1 MAGKPCDEETLTRLR
16 LWVEETKS
24 LCQEYT
30 VPEEIS
36 RKLDELKVLF
46 ESADETVEEEDRL
59 AAQVSLYPLR
69 QKLLLPAIEEVLQI
83 FEKQGLDLKPG
94 TMSTVITGP
103 ESSLWIGLQSAFH
116 AATKH
121 GEAVMLITVSNAC
134 PRSFH
139 YEDQSA

>member
-1 MAGKPCDEETLTRLR
+1 MAGKPCDEEILTRLR

-36 RKLDELKVLF
+36 RKLDELKALF
-46 ESADETVEEEDRL
+46 GFADETVEEEDRL
-59 AAQVSLYPLR
+59 GAQVSLYPLR
-69 QKLLLPAIEEVLQI
+69 QKLLLPAIEEVLRI

-116 AATKH
+116 AATEH
-121 GEAVMLITVSNAC
+121 GEAVMSITVSNAC